1 LVVTDHRRPT
11 DIKVR
16 ALPKPRRD
24 EPQYSTLN
32 RVGGSVEFN
41 AGRNMYDYVNALRLE
56 HLRGG
61 EPVGKVL
68 FDSKL
73 QIITQ
78 ALGTHTT
85 VSRVQGNK
93 LLAKREIRVASL
105 FKEVPI
111 EFLRMICV
119 HELAHTKERE
129 HDKDFYR
136 LCTYME
142 FGFYYHSKTVDRRTV
157 DMARGRSDFLSTD
170 QTTPKNSNQ
179 LTLSYSPHTTYLSYP
194 KQNGCAFLQPWPA
207 FIKSRSANESTKT

>member
-1 LVVTDHRRPT
+1 MKFLGGYPATTLAQVQELLAKGALGELLRKKYRSLHEVRTE
-11 DIKVR
+11 R
-16 ALPKPRRD
+16 AL
-24 EPQYSTLN
+24 
-32 RVGGSVEFN
+32 
-41 AGRNMYDYVNALRLE
+41 YDYVNGLRLE

-61 EPVGKVL
+61 DPVGKVL

-129 HDKDFYR
+129 HDKAFYR

-142 FGFYYHSKTVDRRTV
+142 PQYHQYEFDLR
-157 DMARGRSDFLSTD
+157 LY
-170 QTTPKNSNQ
+170 
-179 LTLSYSPHTTYLSYP
+179 LTHLDLVGPLNWGS
-194 KQNGCAFLQPWPA
+194 
-207 FIKSRSANESTKT
+207 